1 MKSTEKPISPLR
13 PRAGFWRDFAAL
25 ARPYWVSRERWSA
38 GGLLLL
44 VVALTL
50 GSVYV
55 SVRFNRLNADLF
67 NALQAM
73 SLRGFYRALLGF
85 AVWIAVYILVY
96 VYQQYLTQ
104 ALGIRWR
111 RWMTE
116 ALVTRW
122 LSDRT
127 YYFWHL
133 VGQSADNPD
142 QRLTEDIGSF
152 VDNTLSL
159 SLGLLQQTVTVVT
172 FVSILWRLSGS
183 ITVPLGHGAHLLV
196 PGYMV
201 WVCLIYT
208 LGGSLITARIGFPLI
223 KLDVEKQRFEA
234 DYRFSLVR
242 LRENSEGVALCRGE
256 SVEQQHLVERF
267 GLIFRNVW
275 ATMQK
280 QKQLNCFTSFYNQIA
295 IIFPYIV
302 AGPRYFAKS
311 IALGGMMQT
320 VDAFLQLQ
328 FAISFFVQSY
338 TTIAYWRSV
347 IQRLTEFVGSMERSV
362 ELSGSGPGL
371 FQSEVGDESLLV
383 SDLSLSLPDGK
394 ELARSLN
401 LRFEKGRSTLISGR
415 SGVGKSTLLRAVS
428 GIWPFATGC
437 IRLPSSSRT
446 MVLPQKPYLPI
457 GTLRTVLAYPEN
469 PEAFAEQEF
478 TSSLSHC
485 RLAHLRE
492 RLDLSE
498 NWSLVLSPGEQQ
510 RIALARAFLHQPD
523 WLFLDE
529 ATSALDESTEAA
541 LLGELR
547 ERLPHATI
555 VSIGHRHSLRE
566 FHDTHYH
573 LDGATPLRAKAAA

>member
-1 MKSTEKPISPLR
+1 
-13 PRAGFWRDFAAL
+13 
-25 ARPYWVSRERWSA
+25 
-38 GGLLLL
+38 
-44 VVALTL
+44 
-50 GSVYV
+50 
-55 SVRFNRLNADLF
+55 
-67 NALQAM
+67 M

-116 ALVTRW
+116 SLVTRW

-133 VGQSADNPD
+133 VGQTADNPD

-152 VDNTLSL
+152 VDNTLNL
-159 SLGLLQQTVTVVT
+159 SLGLLQQSVTVVT

-183 ITVPLGHGAHLLV
+183 LTVPLGHGAHLLV

-223 KLDVEKQRFEA
+223 KLDVEKQRYEA

-280 QKQLNCFTSFYNQIA
+280 QRRLNCFTSFYNQIA

-362 ELSGSGPGL
+362 ELSGSGHDL
-371 FQSEVGDESLLV
+371 FQSEVGNESL
-383 SDLSLSLPDGK
+383 
-394 ELARSLN
+394 
-401 LRFEKGRSTLISGR
+401 I
-415 SGVGKSTLLRAVS
+415 
-428 GIWPFATGC
+428 
-437 IRLPSSSRT
+437 
-446 MVLPQKPYLPI
+446 
-457 GTLRTVLAYPEN
+457 LAYPAN
-469 PEAFAEQEF
+469 PEAFAEQEL
-478 TSSLSHC
+478 TNVLSHC
-485 RLAHLRE
+485 RLAHLRD
-492 RLDLSE
+492 RLDDPE

-529 ATSALDESTEAA
+529 ATSALDEATEAA

-547 ERLPHATI
+547 ERLPRATI
-555 VSIGHRHSLRE
+555 VSVGHRHSLRD
-566 FHDTHYH
+566 FHDTYYH
-573 LDGATPLRAKAAA
+573 LGEATPVSATRAA